1 MQPLP
6 PTFVT
11 PFNPVRTFP
20 SPCTPCVTGAHRPSR
35 MQLDPRNQPPTDPN
49 DDNRFARLPEFTSAG
64 GNALVQDVLVREALR
79 RATYRAAT
87 ESFESTI
94 QDKLDAVSGLL
105 SDMYMRSERDIRNRN
120 DELVRKESLSNV
132 SKWNQQLIEGSKQ
145 SKISRSEISKELA
158 IVDALLRRNHREKQ
172 RRRSRR
178 RRSVVVRRISSGPT
192 NDGAGDGSQRSVMTH
207 PARIALGAF
216 TCVSVIQTFEGI
228 ASQEDGPANLVKC
241 AAVSSLLI
249 LLVFQFKSRSSAEPS
264 NPRSQ

>member
-1 MQPLP
+1 MQ
-6 PTFVT
+6 
-11 PFNPVRTFP
+11 
-20 SPCTPCVTGAHRPSR
+20 
-35 MQLDPRNQPPTDPN
+35 
-49 DDNRFARLPEFTSAG
+49 
-64 GNALVQDVLVREALR
+64 EALR

-105 SDMYMRSERDIRNRN
+105 SDMYMRSQRDIQSRN
-120 DELVRKESLSNV
+120 DELVRRESLSNV
-132 SKWNQQLIEGSKQ
+132 SKWNQQLIAGSKK

-172 RRRSRR
+172 RRKSRR
-178 RRSVVVRRISSGPT
+178 RRSVVVRRIPSDSA
-192 NDGAGDGSQRSVMTH
+192 NAGEENGGQHGVMTH
-207 PARIALGAF
+207 PARMALGAF

-249 LLVFQFKSRSSAEPS
+249 LLVFQFKSKSPANASDRTS
-264 NPRSQ
+264 NIEGPRV